1 MLDKSKR
8 ILHKASHKWDDQ
20 HQSERD
26 RPINPRVRETDIDKS
41 AQKKTEGSGLKG
53 MVNNL
58 PAKAGG

>member
-8 ILHKASHKWDDQ
+8 ILHKDSHKWDDQ

-26 RPINPRVRETDIDKS
+26 SLTSLQDRRLIENPNR
-41 AQKKTEGSGLKG
+41 KTEGSGLKG
-53 MVNNL
+53 MMNNL